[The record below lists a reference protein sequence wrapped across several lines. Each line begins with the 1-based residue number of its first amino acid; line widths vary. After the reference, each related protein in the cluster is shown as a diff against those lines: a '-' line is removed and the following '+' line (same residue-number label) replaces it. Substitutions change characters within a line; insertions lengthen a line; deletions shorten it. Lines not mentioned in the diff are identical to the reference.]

1 MGALMSVASDYEW
14 PRPPEGGWTAEDL
27 DRLPNLPP
35 HTELIDGS
43 LVFMSPQTDFHYLA
57 IRLLEFRLLQA
68 VPPELD
74 IRCEMTVTLGRHNRP
89 EPDVMVIRKQA
100 VDGPRRT
107 TFAPEDVLLAIEVV
121 SAESVERDRMYKPL
135 KYAQA
140 GIPSYWRV
148 ESDGGKPVVYTFA
161 LEPASGCYVPV
172 GIFHDTLTVSV
183 PFPVSLDL
191 ADIDKN
197 PFQP

>member
-1 MGALMSVASDYEW
+1 MSMASDYEW
-14 PRPPEGGWTAEDL
+14 PRPPEDGWTAEDL
-27 DRLPNLPP
+27 DRLPNLPS

-57 IRLLEFRLLQA
+57 IRLLDHQLWQA
-68 VPPELD
+68 APQELD
-74 IRCEMTVTLGRHNRP
+74 IRCRMTVTLGKRNRL
-89 EPDVMVIRKQA
+89 EPDVMVIRTEA
-100 VDGPRRT
+100 AGDHAT
-107 TFAPEDVLLAIEVV
+107 TTYLPEDVLLAIEVV

-148 ESDGGKPVVYTFA
+148 ESDGGKPVVHTFA

>member
-1 MGALMSVASDYEW
+1 MSVASDYEW

-57 IRLLEFRLLQA
+57 IRLLDHRLWQA
-68 VPPELD
+68 APPAYE
-74 IRCEMTVTLGRHNRP
+74 IRSGMTVTLGKRSRL
-89 EPDVMVIRKQA
+89 EPDVMVIRAEA
-100 VDGPRRT
+100 VGDHAT
-107 TFAPEDVLLAIEVV
+107 TTYLPEDVLLAIEVV

-148 ESDGGKPVVYTFA
+148 ESDGCKPVVYTFA

-172 GIFHDTLTVSV
+172 GVFRDTLTVSV
-183 PFPVSLDL
+183 PFPVSIDL
-191 ADIDKN
+191 ADIGKR
-197 PFQP
+197 PFQS